1 MGTKSSSNRGI
12 RGGAAKTSS
21 QGKRSRAKRQ
31 YDSSTRKAAAEQ
43 TQRRVLEAAQR
54 AFARSGIDAVTIAE
68 IAEAA
73 EVSGSSVYA
82 LFGSKAGLLRA
93 LMTRAIFN
101 ANYERVSARLHATT
115 DPCEALRLTAA
126 VARSIYEGEE
136 KEMQVLRGAASFSL
150 ELKKLDAEFEARRYE
165 LQLGRLQLLFR
176 QSRQRPGLTLERA
189 RDVLWMLTSRDAYRM
204 LVVEKKW
211 SPAEYEKWL
220 ASLLVREL
228 ARGGA

>member
-1 MGTKSSSNRGI
+1 MAMKSGSNQGSR
-12 RGGAAKTSS
+12 RSAAQTSP
-21 QGKRSRAKRQ
+21 GKRSRPKRQ
-31 YDSSTRKAAAEQ
+31 YDSSARKAAAEQ
-43 TQRRVLEAAQR
+43 TQQRVLDAAQQ
-54 AFARSGIDAVTIAE
+54 AFSRSGIDAVTIAE

-101 ANYERVSARLHATT
+101 TDYERVSARLRATA

-136 KEMQVLRGAASFSL
+136 KEMHVLRGATSFSL
-150 ELKKLDAEFEARRYE
+150 ELKKLEAEFEARRYE
-165 LQLGRLQLLFR
+165 LQLGRLQLLFQR
-176 QSRQRPGLTLERA
+176 RRQRPGLTLERA

-228 ARGGA
+228 ARGEA